1 MKRSEAYALRAQME
15 TTFEK
20 AAPNM
25 TNDEVIQSRVLC
37 KPWKPGKHSV
47 GEVYTADGQPW
58 SCYQAYDN
66 TVYPGIVPGS
76 AAWPTFNKPYHG
88 TTPETALPFVRPTHS
103 QDIYKS
109 GEYMVWTDGTV
120 KKCVRDT
127 AYSPEHDPNAW
138 EGQA

>member
-20 AAPNM
+20 ATPNM
-25 TNDEVIQSRVLC
+25 TGDEVIQSRVLC
-37 KPWKPGKHSV
+37 KPWKPGKHSP
-47 GEVYTADGQPW
+47 GEVYTAEGQPW

-88 TTPETALPFVRPTHS
+88 TTPETALPFVQPTHS
-103 QDIYKS
+103 QDIYKA
-109 GEYMVWTDGTV
+109 GEYMVYTNGFTYKAV
-120 KKCVRDT
+120 LDT
-127 AYSPEHDPNAW
+127 AFSPEENPSAW
-138 EGQA
+138 EVV